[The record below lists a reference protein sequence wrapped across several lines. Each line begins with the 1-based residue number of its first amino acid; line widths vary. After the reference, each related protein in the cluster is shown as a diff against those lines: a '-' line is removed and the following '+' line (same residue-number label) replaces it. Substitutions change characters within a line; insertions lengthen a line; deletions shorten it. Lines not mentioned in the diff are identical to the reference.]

1 MSRSPQVRAR
11 RAAAALARRG
21 PAAAALLGAA
31 GLALL
36 LAAGPLAGQ
45 EARGASCPWPSTPG
59 VPWADTTAAARH
71 LVSELGSS
79 PADSALLAAGDTAY
93 ERGRHTI
100 AYAAFAAAVRDAATY
115 EALWKA
121 GRAAVDV
128 GQGIDDE
135 DEVHAWY
142 RRGASYAER
151 AVAANADAP
160 EGHFVLAEAE
170 GLVALDVGVRERVS
184 MAKEIRAEA
193 LATIRA
199 DSDYAGG
206 WHVLGRWNMG
216 IMELSGPSRFF
227 AKTFLGAQ
235 VFGEASWEKAEE
247 YLKRASGL
255 EPERIVHRLELA
267 RVYKETDRPDAARSE
282 LEETL
287 GLPPRDEQDCD
298 YLDQARELLSD
309 LRD

>member
-1 MSRSPQVRAR
+1 MSRSPRVRAR
-11 RAAAALARRG
+11 RAAAAL
-21 PAAAALLGAA
+21 LGA
-31 GLALL
+31 GGVALL
-36 LAAGPLAGQ
+36 LAAAPLAAQ
-45 EARGASCPWPSTPG
+45 EAGSASCPWPPTPG
-59 VPWADTTAAARH
+59 VPWADTTAAAH
-71 LVSELGSS
+71 NLGSELGAS
-79 PADSALLAAGDTAY
+79 PSDSALLAAGDTAY

-100 AYAAFAAAVRDAATY
+100 AYAAYAAAARDAATY

-128 GQGIDDE
+128 GQGVDDE
-135 DEVHAWY
+135 DEAHAWY

-151 AVAANADAP
+151 AVAANPDAP
-160 EGHFVLAEAE
+160 EGHFVMAEAR
-170 GLVALDVGVRERVS
+170 GLVALDVGVRKRVS
-184 MAKEIRAEA
+184 MAEEIRADA
-193 LATIRA
+193 LATVQA

-227 AKTFLGAQ
+227 AKTFLGAR
-235 VFGEASWEKAEE
+235 VFGEASWEKAEK
-247 YLKRASGL
+247 YLKRASAL

-287 GLPPRDEQDCD
+287 GLAPADEQDCD

-309 LRD
+309 LKD